1 MDRIEDIMLKEV
13 RQRKTNVS
21 IWSHLCVE
29 SKQKKT
35 NKQTNYLTDTEN
47 LLVVVR
53 EGREQEE
60 VGDGNQNI

>member
-1 MDRIEDIMLKEV
+1 MLV
-13 RQRKTNVS
+13 YDLTYVWNLNRK
-21 IWSHLCVE
+21 
-29 SKQKKT
+29 KQT

-60 VGDGNQNI
+60 VGDGSQNI